1 MRAARGELLV
11 RVARMP
17 CKKGEG
23 KALPQSARMKG
34 THIVKGAT
42 TAKNKRGKTLP
53 LFKVQVWNWFS
64 LNISFC
70 CGVVCQ
76 VFWEERG

>member
-1 MRAARGELLV
+1 
-11 RVARMP
+11 
-17 CKKGEG
+17 
-23 KALPQSARMKG
+23 MKG

-42 TAKNKRGKTLP
+42 TAKKKRGKTFP

-70 CGVVCQ
+70 CGEFVR
-76 VFWEERG
+76 FLGGRGEITLE